1 MKSLDVANI
10 LIAKY
15 GDEINITNL
24 SLNKLVYLAQVEA
37 LKADPSKPLFDDAIQ
52 AWDYGPV
59 EPAVYHEFKDYRRAR
74 IPSSVASVPETAASS
89 DEMGI
94 IDLTAGKYGFLTA
107 FDLVDLTH
115 REGGAWR
122 NKYVRG
128 EHNIEITVVD
138 ILDSDDVKVE
148 FDLSKTLAAGIMGVK
163 EDWPNALRLL
173 EDA

>member
-1 MKSLDVANI
+1 MKSLDVANVF
-10 LIAKY
+10 IANY
-15 GDEINITNL
+15 GDDISITNL

-37 LKADPSKPLFDDAIQ
+37 LKADPSKPLFDDAIE
-52 AWDYGPV
+52 AWAYGPV
-59 EPAVYHEFKDYRRAR
+59 EPAVYHVFKDYRRAR
-74 IPSSVASVPETAASS
+74 IPSSVASAPETAVSS

-94 IDLTAGKYGFLTA
+94 IDRTASKYGFLTA

-128 EHNIEITVVD
+128 EYNIEITVAD